1 MTEAEIISMVSDLGT
16 AQDILEGD
24 PSSPLAKL
32 LQDMMQ
38 EVTDQ
43 LVSSL
48 AQYDAVASGN
58 LMQSIQPSA
67 TAELDGDILS
77 VSISAPFYW
86 KFVNYGVNGTE
97 VNRGAPAWGT
107 VPQDRSFHASIMD
120 WVRNRGISLP
130 KQFGTYDSFAWAV
143 MKSIQKK
150 GIEKRPFFTD
160 VVNDKL
166 YDYFQE
172 SISTLIGRAITVKIV
187 EPWQ

>member
-1 MTEAEIISMVSDLGT
+1 MVSDLGT
-16 AQDILEGD
+16 AKDILEGD
-24 PSSPLAKL
+24 PSSPLANL
-32 LQDMMQ
+32 LREMMQ

-43 LVSSL
+43 LVDKL

-67 TAELDGDILS
+67 TAEIEGDVLS
-77 VSISAPFYW
+77 VSISAPVYW

-97 VNRGAPAWGT
+97 VNRGAPVWGSI
-107 VPQDRSFHASIMD
+107 PQDQSFHTSIME
-120 WVRNRGISLP
+120 WIRNRGITLP
-130 KQFGTYDSFAWAV
+130 EQFGTYDSFAWAV
-143 MKSIQKK
+143 MKSIQKN

-160 VVNDKL
+160 VVNEKL
-166 YDYFQE
+166 YSYFEE